1 MRAIPKPRP
10 KASSSGG
17 WIVTFADLMS
27 LLLTFFI
34 LLLSFSKMDLKK
46 YEVMALAMAQSFGI
60 EALTGENKTGG
71 SIIFAEAP
79 EIPPPNTTDE
89 QEELEKEFE
98 DFEEEDDESGVEMLE
113 EPTEK
118 EDVAQ
123 IDPNIDKLTETLV
136 DTLETEILSNALSV
150 SYDSNKVVVR
160 FSEATTFPSG
170 SEELKDEMFPILEK
184 VEDVLA
190 TCEGEIIV
198 SGYTDNLP
206 VNSSRYRS
214 NWDLSAARAVSV
226 VHQLIF
232 NNKVDANRVSAAGRA
247 ETNPLADNDTPEN
260 RAKNR
265 RVEISVFDPVCEES
279 DWGF

>member
-1 MRAIPKPRP
+1 MRPIPKPKP
-10 KASSSGG
+10 KQDSGSG

-34 LLLSFSKMDLKK
+34 LLLSFSNMDMQK
-46 YEVMALAMAQSFGI
+46 YEAMAIAMASSFGI
-60 EALTGENKTGG
+60 SALTGEPSLGG
-71 SIIFAEAP
+71 SIIFAEQPAVP
-79 EIPPPNTTDE
+79 SPPAKTDE
-89 QEELEKEFE
+89 QTELEKEFE
-98 DFEEEDDESGVEMLE
+98 DFEESDIEVLDEPKELE
-113 EPTEK
+113 T
-118 EDVAQ
+118 VNQ
-123 IDPNIDKLTETLV
+123 IDPNIDRLTESLV
-136 DTLETEILSNALSV
+136 DKLESEILSNALSV

-170 SEELKDEMFPILEK
+170 SEELKDAMFPILEK
-184 VEDVLA
+184 IEGVLA
-190 TCEGEIIV
+190 ACEGEVVV

-226 VHQLIF
+226 VHQLVF
-232 NNKVDANRVSAAGRA
+232 NNKLDANRVIAAGRA

-265 RVEISVFDPVCEES
+265 RVEISVFDPKCEDEE
-279 DWGF
+279 WAF

>member
-1 MRAIPKPRP
+1 MRAIPKPKP
-10 KASSSGG
+10 KQDSGSG

-34 LLLSFSKMDLKK
+34 LLLSFSNMDMQK
-46 YEVMALAMAQSFGI
+46 YEAMAIAMASSFGI
-60 EALTGENKTGG
+60 SALTGENNLGG
-71 SIIFAEAP
+71 SIIFAEQPAV
-79 EIPPPNTTDE
+79 PPPPATTDE
-89 QEELEKEFE
+89 QTELEKEFE
-98 DFEEEDDESGVEMLE
+98 DFEESDIEVLDEPKELE
-113 EPTEK
+113 TLN
-118 EDVAQ
+118 Q
-123 IDPNIDKLTETLV
+123 IDPNIDRLTESLV
-136 DTLETEILSNALSV
+136 DKLESEILSNALSV
-150 SYDSNKVVVR
+150 SYDANKVVVR

-170 SEELKDEMFPILEK
+170 SEELKDAMFPILEK
-184 VEDVLA
+184 IEGVLA
-190 TCEGEIIV
+190 ACEGEVVV

-232 NNKVDANRVSAAGRA
+232 NNKLDANRVIAAGRA

-265 RVEISVFDPVCEES
+265 RVEISVFDPKCEDEE
-279 DWGF
+279 WAF